1 MVIDKLLLIT
11 YIKSVAVEV
20 EPKKSES
27 PRIKYGVNRYGEPAL
42 SADDYFRQMDVFF
55 PDNTPSGTGRPFVGS
70 ISGREK
76 LKTGHR
82 GYLKNC
88 DQEIEWLIPK
98 KSLAIFSE
106 TSNP

>member
-1 MVIDKLLLIT
+1 M
-11 YIKSVAVEV
+11 AVEV

-42 SADDYFRQMDVFF
+42 SADDYFRQMDVIF
-55 PDNTPSGTGRPFVGS
+55 PDNTPSGTGQPFVGS

-82 GYLKNC
+82 GFLKNS
-88 DQEIEWLIPK
+88 DQEIEGLIPQQ
-98 KSLAIFSE
+98 SPPSFSE
-106 TSNP
+106 ASQR

>member
-42 SADDYFRQMDVFF
+42 SADDYFRQMDVIF
-55 PDNTPSGTGRPFVGS
+55 PDNTPSGTGQPFLGS
-70 ISGREK
+70 ISVQEK
-76 LKTGHR
+76 LKTVPPGF
-82 GYLKNC
+82 LKNSH
-88 DQEIEWLIPK
+88 QQIQWLIPHH
-98 KSLAIFSE
+98 
-106 TSNP
+106 